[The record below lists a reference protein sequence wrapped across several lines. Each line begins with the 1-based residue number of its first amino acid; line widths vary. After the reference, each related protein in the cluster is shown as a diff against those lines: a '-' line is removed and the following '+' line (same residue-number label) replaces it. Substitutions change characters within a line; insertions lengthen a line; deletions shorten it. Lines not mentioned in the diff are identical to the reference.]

1 MPAQASSA
9 GRETVTAELV
19 SSLGWLD
26 YREDDA
32 RKARELLRAF
42 EEKGTLDSLG
52 IGTVRDGLA
61 DLLFPG
67 LSTLHTRARY
77 LLLLPWLY
85 GRLERDVRGGH
96 VTRSR
101 VVEVARKRE
110 ADLMKALS
118 AGGSDP
124 VGIIGVQAGEKVRVL
139 PREVYWSALRR
150 YGLLLFTGSSRS
162 YLEALAAKRPTMP
175 RRTRTDDGELLEA
188 VSDSAWRGDLPEAPD
203 NWDTR
208 STFDLSAEEALYLSD
223 RISASVPGT
232 LFTELLQHR
241 PVVEGAEMVWDLPD
255 VERLSVETQRVVHH
269 ASMFSRA
276 IYGAQILYNILL
288 LERMAGDVTGGEAEH
303 LTDAMS
309 RVHAQQ
315 EWWLGA
321 MEKDAH
327 LLTAWD
333 RPDFWEQLSAGGAR
347 IPGPTRLFVDRWL
360 NAALDD
366 PSVALSDQEMR
377 RAVEAREWSLKGGLA
392 RIRNPRARERAE
404 PPYGLAPLDYRWNG
418 VARQLISD
426 ITSGLARSGVSA

>member
-1 MPAQASSA
+1 MS
-9 GRETVTAELV
+9 TARL

-32 RKARELLRAF
+32 RRARELLRAF

-52 IGTVRDGLA
+52 IGTVRDALA

-77 LLLLPWLY
+77 LLFLPWLY
-85 GRLERDVRGGH
+85 VRLERDVRGGH
-96 VTRSR
+96 VGRSR

-150 YGLLLFTGSSRS
+150 YGLLLFAGSSRS
-162 YLEALAAKRPTMP
+162 YLEALVTQRSSKP
-175 RRTRTDDGELLEA
+175 RRGRTDDGELLE
-188 VSDSAWRGDLPEAPD
+188 VISDSAWRGDLPEPPG
-203 NWDTR
+203 NWDEK
-208 STFDLSAEEALYLSD
+208 STFDLSAEEAVYLSE

-232 LFTELLQHR
+232 LLTELLQRR
-241 PVVEGAEMVWDLPD
+241 PAVEGADMVWDLPD
-255 VERLSVETQRVVHH
+255 VESLSAATQRVVHH
-269 ASMFSRA
+269 ARMFSAA
-276 IYGAQILYNILL
+276 IYGAQILYNVLL
-288 LERMAGDVTGGEAEH
+288 LERMADDVSGGEAEH
-303 LTDAMS
+303 LADARS
-309 RVHAQQ
+309 RVHAEQ

-321 MEKDAH
+321 MDKDAH

-333 RPDFWEQLSAGGAR
+333 RPAFWEQLSAGGSR
-347 IPGPTRLFVDRWL
+347 IPGPTRLFVERWL
-360 NAALDD
+360 NSALDD
-366 PSVALSDQEMR
+366 PSAALRDQEIR

-404 PPYGLAPLDYRWNG
+404 PPYGMAPLDYRWTG
-418 VARQLISD
+418 VARQITAD
-426 ITSGLARSGVSA
+426 ITSGLARRGVNA